1 MLKFNYM
8 RYLFRTFMLLLLPV
22 AVSCGKEEAAPPTP
36 GEIAVNFFSSI
47 TSGDVKAVRDNV
59 VFRNAKEE
67 QMFDSYLEKLF
78 IPNVGK
84 QAPRGHDAAYKIVS
98 EEIKNDTAYVQ
109 LQANGAADKVVKM
122 KVRLLNAE
130 GVWKVDGS
138 QAVLHRVD

>member
-1 MLKFNYM
+1 
-8 RYLFRTFMLLLLPV
+8 MLLLLPV

-109 LQANGAADKVVKM
+109 LQANGVADKVVKM

>member
-1 MLKFNYM
+1 
-8 RYLFRTFMLLLLPV
+8 MLLLLPV

-36 GEIAVNFFSSI
+36 GEIAVHFFTSI
-47 TSGDVKAVRDNV
+47 TSGDVKAVKDNV

-84 QAPRGHDAAYKIVS
+84 QIPRAHDAAYKIVS
-98 EEIKNDTAYVQ
+98 EEVKNDTAYVQ
-109 LQANGAADKVVKM
+109 LQANGATGKVVKM
-122 KVRLLNAE
+122 KVEVRN
-130 GVWKVDGS
+130 GKIIIDGYDGS